1 MTNVKLSCGA
11 AKSSALALVAAVSIA
26 LAGAVQAHEVRPAI
40 ADVEVGAET
49 LRMEIR
55 LTAEAMVA
63 GIDLAGLDDTNDSP
77 LSGYYDQ
84 LRALEPD
91 ALRAAFDRAWP
102 RIRSGLRV
110 EVEGAPLPAQF
121 ADIRIPEVGDTD
133 LPRDSFLTVTA
144 ALPPG
149 EAPVQVGWLASYGP
163 LVLRQVGPGEDELYT
178 GYLQGGAMS
187 DPLPRAGVAQV
198 TGLTYFTRYIGLG
211 FTHILPK
218 GLDHILFVLGLF
230 FFALRLRP
238 LLVQVTAFTLA
249 HTVTLALAVLEIV
262 TVPARI
268 VEPLIAA
275 SIVYIALENTLW
287 SRMSVLRTGVVFGFG
302 LLHGLGFA
310 SILGEIGLDP
320 ARFLGGLIGFNVGV
334 ELGQL
339 TIIAL
344 AWLMVGVWF
353 GDRPW
358 YRARVSV
365 PASLAIAAIGAW
377 WLVERTLL

>member
-1 MTNVKLSCGA
+1 M
-11 AKSSALALVAAVSIA
+11 ALVAAVLIA
-26 LAGAVQAHEVRPAI
+26 LAGVLHAHEVRPAI
-40 ADVEVGAET
+40 ADVEVGAER
-49 LRMEIR
+49 LSMDIR

-84 LRALEPD
+84 LRAMEPD

-102 RIRSGLRV
+102 RIREGLRI
-110 EVEGAPLPAQF
+110 EVEGVPVAAQF
-121 ADIRIPEVGDTD
+121 ADLRIPEVGDTD

-149 EAPVQVGWLASYGP
+149 EAPVQVGWLAAYGP
-163 LVLRQVGPGEDELYT
+163 LVLRQVGPGENELYT
-178 GYLQGGAMS
+178 GYLQGGALS
-187 DPLPRAGVAQV
+187 DPLPRTGVAQV
-198 TGLTYFTRYIGLG
+198 GALTYFGRYVGLG

-238 LLVQVTAFTLA
+238 LLVQISAFTVA

-262 TVPARI
+262 TVPAAV

-275 SIVYIALENTLW
+275 SIVYIAVENTLW
-287 SRMSVLRTGVVFGFG
+287 SRMSPLRTAVVFGFG

-339 TIIAL
+339 TILAL
-344 AWLMVGVWF
+344 AYLMVAVWF

-358 YRARVSV
+358 YRARIAV
-365 PASLAIAAIGAW
+365 PASLVIAATGGW